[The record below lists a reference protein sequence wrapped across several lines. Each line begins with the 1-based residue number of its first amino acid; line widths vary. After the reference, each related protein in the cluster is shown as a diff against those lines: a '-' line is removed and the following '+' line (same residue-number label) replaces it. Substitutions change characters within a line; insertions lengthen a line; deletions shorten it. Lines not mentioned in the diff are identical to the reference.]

1 VDSAVARI
9 RRLFRRPSERAPAE
23 DVLIGGEESD
33 EAYLP
38 DDPALDSLPAP
49 PREAPRRD
57 LYYTSGDGLRLHV
70 AEYGDPNGP
79 WLPVVCIPGLSRS
92 FRDFHFLGR
101 RLAGDPE
108 RPRRVLAFDLR
119 GRGMSDWDKEIAH
132 YTPLVEMQDVL
143 DGMAALGVGR
153 AVVVG
158 TSRGGLI
165 AMLMGVARPSAL
177 AGVVLNDVG
186 PAIEAR
192 GLARLKT
199 YVDRTPAPDDW
210 DDAVRI
216 LRRLHGRQFTALDD
230 AAWSAF
236 AEMTWR
242 DGEDGRPVSDYDP
255 ALARTFDGI
264 EFDRPMPTLWPEF
277 AALRTLPVLAI
288 RGETSDILSPGTLAR
303 MAAEHGRMEQLEVP
317 GEGHAPV
324 LIGAPL
330 IERIAHFVDGCE
342 RNDAGI
348 DAITSR
354 RGEADDDDGPPP
366 DGRRA

>member
-1 VDSAVARI
+1 M
-9 RRLFRRPSERAPAE
+9 F
-23 DVLIGGEESD
+23 
-33 EAYLP
+33 
-38 DDPALDSLPAP
+38 
-49 PREAPRRD
+49 
-57 LYYTSGDGLRLHV
+57 YTSVDGLRLHV
-70 AEYGDPNGP
+70 AEYGEPSAP

-92 FRDFHFLGR
+92 FRDFHFLAL

-119 GRGMSDWDKEIAH
+119 GRGMSEWDKDVAH
-132 YTPLVEMQDVL
+132 YTPLMEMQDVL

-199 YVDRTPAPDDW
+199 YVGRMPAPDDW

-230 AAWSAF
+230 GGWSAF

-242 DGEDGRPVSDYDP
+242 DDEGGRPATDYDP

-264 EFDRPMPTLWPEF
+264 EFDRPMPTLWQEF
-277 AALRTLPVLAI
+277 AALRSLPVLAI
-288 RGETSDILSPGTLAR
+288 RGANSDILSPETLAR
-303 MAAEHGRMEQLEVP
+303 MAAEHGHMDQVEVP

-324 LIGAPL
+324 LIGAPV
-330 IERIAHFVDGCE
+330 ERIAAF
-342 RNDAGI
+342 I
-348 DAITSR
+348 DHCQRSHAEIDVITPRQTHAQSDEEPALENR
-354 RGEADDDDGPPP
+354 TE
-366 DGRRA
+366 